1 MQHVDILYEHTKGGN
16 GAQMARW
23 TKNIFNTSNRQ
34 DLGAKIPGKIPSLP
48 HAFAKNSLSS
58 YTSRQSSYQ
67 QNPLNPA
74 PLPECR
80 G

>member
-1 MQHVDILYEHTKGGN
+1 MDKRVN
-16 GAQMARW
+16 AAQMARS
-23 TKNIFNTSNRQ
+23 TKIIFMTSNRQ

-48 HAFAKNSLSS
+48 HTLAKNSLSS
-58 YTSRQSSYQ
+58 YTSPHSSYQ
-67 QNPLNPA
+67 QNPVNPA